1 MVAHGARNVPVARL
15 AFQKLRRPRIPY
27 KIWALRLGPRK
38 KIENPPSFQPTYRCW
53 NAEPNKKHGFQI
65 SNGTYLNIWPNYSDR
80 KHDRFSPKGSV
91 LEGKW
96 DPLFQGN
103 LGWWNIIIWPEICTW
118 SFLAGNHG
126 EHRFL
131 RFLLVF
137 KQLWKFVG
145 SDCWVLLKPG
155 RRSRH
160 WIGGLYLSDMQR
172 VDDSYFQSKQTWAT
186 TSFGV
191 GG

>member
-1 MVAHGARNVPVARL
+1 MCCVFISFKNHPRHG
-15 AFQKLRRPRIPY
+15 
-27 KIWALRLGPRK
+27 GPRRQECTGG
-38 KIENPPSFQPTYRCW
+38 KISFSEAATTADPIQDLGSKARCW
-53 NAEPNKKHGFQI
+53 NAEPNKKQGFQ
-65 SNGTYLNIWPNYSDR
+65 T
-80 KHDRFSPKGSV
+80 V
-91 LEGKW
+91 LT
-96 DPLFQGN
+96 N
-103 LGWWNIIIWPEICTW
+103 MYCTW
-118 SFLAGNHG
+118 CFLAGNHG

-160 WIGGLYLSDMQR
+160 WLGGLYLSDMQR
-172 VDDSYFQSKQTWAT
+172 VDDSYFQSKQTWAAP
-186 TSFGV
+186 SFGV